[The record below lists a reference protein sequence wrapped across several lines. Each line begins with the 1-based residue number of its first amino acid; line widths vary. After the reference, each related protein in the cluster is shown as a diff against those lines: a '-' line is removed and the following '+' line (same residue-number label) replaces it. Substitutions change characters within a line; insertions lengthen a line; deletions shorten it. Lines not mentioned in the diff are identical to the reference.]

1 MRAPYVNPEGF
12 RFTIYWKNLFSDL
25 GKLLGEES
33 ARHLVWE
40 LVASLG
46 LWETAIDR
54 SDFPDFVHGH
64 SSPPPDSVATVDE
77 TSLVVGAIAG
87 G

>member
-54 SDFPDFVHGH
+54 SDSPDFVRGHFSPLVKCHG
-64 SSPPPDSVATVDE
+64 PICT
-77 TSLVVGAIAG
+77 
-87 G
+87 